1 MADYTEYMNK
11 PEVRDLY
18 RDYVLATGD
27 TDFIIGVDRFENLN
41 INEAPSI
48 KDWYY
53 FQNSRKTVVKR
64 FILKRTTLSEKCCL
78 VTLIKKENGKF
89 EPRFSFEIRDLTKK
103 AVETLEIPVF
113 EGETKLVKARVD
125 LGDCHKEF
133 TQLLDFLG
141 ECKEVEVAS
150 GNYSVITANQKV
162 QFEHAFKL
170 AEKSEVVQAVR
181 EKYGHKL
188 TEHDINIMSKRKETL
203 GKFKRLLDEPEY
215 MSAYRAWLQ
224 KQGKSNRPEDVWQH
238 FFEDNRWIFGYGLQ
252 LVACVGLDDR
262 KLETVV
268 VGNDLFDG
276 SGKRIDGLLKT
287 RGAVNRA
294 LFTELKRHDIALLEP
309 YDRPGVF
316 VPSKDLRGAVA
327 QVQKTLHKVNLK
339 VSKAFESII
348 DKDGN
353 PTGESIAFVKPRGVV
368 VAGRLTE
375 FQTEHGTNVESFSS
389 FELYRQQ
396 LTGVEILTYDELYER
411 ARYIIEES

>member
-1 MADYTEYMNK
+1 MNK

>member
-1 MADYTEYMNK
+1 MDYTDYMNK
-11 PEVRDLY
+11 PEVRNIY
-18 RDYVLATGD
+18 QEYVIAMGD
-27 TDFIIGVDRFENLN
+27 TDFIIGADHFENLS
-41 INEAPSI
+41 INEASSV

-53 FQNSRKTVVKR
+53 FRNNKKGIVKR
-64 FILKRTTLSEKCCL
+64 FILKRTKLSEKACA

-89 EPRFSFEIRDLTKK
+89 EPRFAFEIRDLTKK
-103 AVETLEIPVF
+103 AIEAYELPVTQ
-113 EGETKLVKARVD
+113 GEVKLIKARVD
-125 LGDCHKEF
+125 LEDCHKEF
-133 TQLLDFLG
+133 TLLLDFLG
-141 ECKEVEVAS
+141 ECKEIEVAS
-150 GNYSVITANQKV
+150 GNYAVITTDQKV
-162 QFEHAFKL
+162 QFEQAFKA
-170 AEKSEVVQAVR
+170 AEKSDVVQAVR

-188 TEHDINIMSKRKETL
+188 TEHDINLMSKRKETL
-203 GKFKRLLDEPEY
+203 GKFKKLLDESAY
-215 MSAYRAWLQ
+215 MSAYREWLQ
-224 KQGKSNRPEDVWQH
+224 KQGKGSRLEDVWQH

-294 LFTELKRHDIALLEP
+294 LFTEIKRHDIALLEP

-339 VSKAFESII
+339 VSKVFEDII
-348 DKDGN
+348 NKDGS

-375 FQTEHGTNVESFSS
+375 FESEHGTNVETFSS

-396 LTGVEILTYDELYER
+396 ITGVEILTYDELYER

>member
-1 MADYTEYMNK
+1 MEK
-11 PEVRDLY
+11 PQVRDIY
-18 RDYVLATGD
+18 REYVVATSD
-27 TDFIIGVDRFENLN
+27 TDFIIGADRFENLS
-41 INEAPSI
+41 INGAPYI

-53 FQNSRKTVVKR
+53 FLNSKKSIVKR
-64 FILKRTTLSEKCCL
+64 FILKRTQLSEKACS
-78 VTLIKKENGKF
+78 VKLIKKDNGKF
-89 EPRFSFEIRDLTKK
+89 EPRFAFEIRDLSKKQIETYELPITKG
-103 AVETLEIPVF
+103 EIR
-113 EGETKLVKARVD
+113 LVKARVD
-125 LGDCHKEF
+125 LEDCHKEF

-150 GNYSVITANQKV
+150 GNYAVVTADQKA
-162 QFEHAFKL
+162 QFDQVFKV
-170 AEKSEVVQAVR
+170 AEKSVVVEAVR

-188 TEHDINIMSKRKETL
+188 TEQDINIMSKRKETL
-203 GKFKRLLDEPEY
+203 GKFKKLLDEPEY
-215 MSAYRAWLQ
+215 MGKYREWLQ
-224 KQGKSNRPEDVWQH
+224 KQGKNSRPEDVWQH

-252 LVACVGLDDR
+252 LVSCMGLDDR

-287 RGAVNRA
+287 RGAINRA
-294 LFTELKRHDIALLEP
+294 LFTEIKRHDIPLLEP

-327 QVQKTLHKVNLK
+327 QVQKTIHKVNLK
-339 VSKAFESII
+339 VSKAFENII

-353 PTGESIAFVKPRGVV
+353 PTGESIAFVKPRGIV

-375 FQTEHGTNVESFSS
+375 FESEHGTNIEQFAS

-396 LTGVEILTYDELYER
+396 LSGVEILTYDELYER

>member
-1 MADYTEYMNK
+1 MDKAEARNVYKEYILTK
-11 PEVRDLY
+11 S
-18 RDYVLATGD
+18 D
-27 TDFIIGVDRFENLN
+27 TDFIIGVDRFENLS
-41 INEAPSI
+41 INEALSI

-53 FQNSRKTVVKR
+53 FQNSKKTIVKR
-64 FILKRTTLSEKCCL
+64 FIMKRTTLSEKSCT

-89 EPRFSFEIRDLTKK
+89 EPRFVFEIRDLTKK
-103 AVETLEIPVF
+103 AVETYELPVSNS
-113 EGETKLVKARVD
+113 ETRLIKARVD
-125 LGDCHKEF
+125 LEDCHKEF

-141 ECKEVEVAS
+141 ECKDVEVAS
-150 GNYSVITANQKV
+150 GNYAVITSNQRA
-162 QFEHAFKL
+162 QFEQAFKV
-170 AEKSEVVQAVR
+170 AEKSDVVQAVR

-188 TEHDINIMSKRKETL
+188 TEQDINIMAKRKETL
-203 GKFKRLLDEPEY
+203 GKFKRLLDEAEY
-215 MSAYRAWLQ
+215 MTEYRAWLQ
-224 KQGKSNRPEDVWQH
+224 KQGKNNRPEDVWQH

-252 LVACVGLDDR
+252 LVACVSLDDR

-287 RGAVNRA
+287 QGAVNRA
-294 LFTELKRHDIALLEP
+294 LFTEIKRHDTALLEP

-339 VSKAFESII
+339 VSKVFESII
-348 DKDGN
+348 DKTGN
-353 PTGESIAFVKPRGVV
+353 PTGESIAFVRPRGVV
-368 VAGRLTE
+368 VIGRLSE
-375 FQTEHGTNVESFSS
+375 FETEHGTNVETFAS

-396 LTGVEILTYDELYER
+396 LTGIEILTYDELYAR